1 MNPDRKTVPGTA
13 GICMLYANQP
23 AGRYARWFSI
33 ISSKSRCPSRGETPS
48 PTGTLED
55 CEARYRELDIRHQLL
70 RRIGIEEDRMDEKME
85 LCKAINRFLK
95 EHKDEYLRRCR
106 QCGRR
111 LPATHPFGVCD
122 RCFRKFG

>member
-1 MNPDRKTVPGTA
+1 MDTKDEHLN
-13 GICMLYANQP
+13 LYWLACCK
-23 AGRYARWFSI
+23 SI
-33 ISSKSRCPSRGETPS
+33 LSNRPLPEPPS

-55 CEARYRELDIRHQLL
+55 CESRYKELDIRHQLL
-70 RRIGIEEDRMDEKME
+70 RRIGIEEDRVDEKLE

-106 QCGRR
+106 QCGRK

-122 RCFRKFG
+122 KCFRGTQTRSFPFR